1 MRAGNDAGLADRYW
15 TQYFTSDEVAEIE
28 SVVRT
33 TGLVYEDTPVH
44 VRLYWRGDDAPTL
57 LSPHGLIVYG
67 FLCSRL
73 HLNFYRLG
81 YNVVSWDFPGFGQ
94 SGGPRNGPT
103 IAKMIDVWR
112 MMISWA
118 SEQIGGDQV
127 FVVGLAEDGVT
138 GYYASA
144 NHPLV
149 RAISL
154 HHLVEFG
161 DLENVAWVNPR
172 WLRRVQGWGIAVIEK
187 VAPWVQF
194 DAEKAVPWEAIF
206 ASEEDAAAYE
216 LYKRDPLRIQR
227 YNVHLARQLFARRK
241 PPVTF
246 EECTTPVQLLT
257 SENNN
262 IWPPHI
268 NERAFA
274 RLAGPKELVVLEGED
289 QWSVSQAFNELYA
302 GHVVRWFDQHRETAA
317 PGEERAAVLDA
328 P

>member
-1 MRAGNDAGLADRYW
+1 VKAGTDAGLADRYW
-15 TQYFTSDEVAEIE
+15 TQYFTPDEVAEIE
-28 SVVRT
+28 SAVRT
-33 TGLVYEDTPVH
+33 TGLVYDDTPVH
-44 VRLYWRGDDAPTL
+44 VRIYWRGDDAPTL

-67 FLCSRL
+67 FLCARL
-73 HLNFYRLG
+73 HLNFHRLG
-81 YNVVSWDFPGFGQ
+81 YNVVSWDFPGYGQ
-94 SGGPRNGPT
+94 SGGTRNGPT
-103 IAKMIDVWR
+103 IPKLIDVWR

-118 SEQIGGDQV
+118 SEQVGGEQV
-127 FVVGLAEDGVT
+127 CVVGLAEDGVT

-154 HHLVEFG
+154 HHLLEFG

-172 WLRRVQGWGIAVIEK
+172 WLRRVQGLGIAVLEK

-216 LYKRDPLRIQR
+216 LYRRDPLRIQR
-227 YNVHLARQLFARRK
+227 YNVHLARGLFARRR
-241 PPVTF
+241 PPVPF
-246 EECTTPVQLLT
+246 EECATPVQLIT
-257 SENNN
+257 SEKNN
-262 IWPPHI
+262 IWPAHI

-274 RLAGPKELVVLEGED
+274 RLGGPKELVVLEGQD

-302 GHVVRWFDQHRETAA
+302 GHVVSWFDRHGAQSGAVQPAA
-317 PGEERAAVLDA
+317 LAEGS
-328 P
+328 